1 MLGAILK
8 SKNLIIFDM
17 DGVLIDVS
25 GSYRDVVRQT
35 TKLFFQPARSWEKLP
50 QPLFELSDLAAV
62 KHSGGLNNDWDLTCA
77 VINLLYSLAPRSAI
91 SESRD
96 PWTRWQ
102 ETLSWGDVT
111 GIAKFL
117 ASTAQPLATLLKNK
131 GKPANEF
138 ISDMYQND
146 VGSGNIIK
154 QIFQEIYLGG
164 ELFQRTYELKPQI
177 YSGEGYILKEKVLI
191 DRSVLEDLGRNNM
204 LAIATGRPGAEAEY
218 PLKHFDLKKY
228 FSLIYTLDDC
238 LQEEERIFAEK
249 GEKVSLSKPHPF
261 MLNAIADDLKDKF
274 AGCYY
279 VGDMPDDMLAAANS
293 RFEFKSIGIMVSAP
307 DRSALENELKKAG
320 ADYLAE
326 DFDALKKIFL

>member
-1 MLGAILK
+1 MK
-8 SKNLIIFDM
+8 PRNLIIFDM

-62 KHSGGLNNDWDLTCA
+62 KQSGGLNNDWDLTCA

-91 SESRD
+91 SESQD

-102 ETLSWGDVT
+102 KTLSCSDVT
-111 GIAKFL
+111 GIAEFL
-117 ASTAQPLATLLKNK
+117 ASTDQPLATLLKNK
-131 GKPANEF
+131 SKPANEF
-138 ISDMYQND
+138 ISDMYRND

-164 ELFQRTYELKPQI
+164 ELFQHTYGLKPQI

-191 DRSVLEDLGRNNM
+191 DRSVLEALGRNNM

-228 FSLIYTLDDC
+228 FNLIYTLDDC

-274 AGCYY
+274 AGYYY